1 MNLESIAITAA
12 IALWGFWEYR
22 EREIRH
28 RKALLDLQ
36 KNIEV
41 KTGNPPSWSK
51 VTTTVITSILLL
63 IVIVGGMIFVNRI
76 GLHYARPVLI
86 WLVELMLIALLLL
99 MMAMRDVKILRK
111 G

>member
-1 MNLESIAITAA
+1 MNYEGIAISVA
-12 IALWGFWEYR
+12 ITLWGFWEYR

-63 IVIVGGMIFVNRI
+63 IVIVGGMIFVNKI
-76 GLHYARPVLI
+76 GLHYGKSLFV
-86 WLVELMLIALLLL
+86 WLMELMFVAFLLL
-99 MMAMRDVKILRK
+99 MMAMRDARILRK